1 MLQILKEIKTG
12 KYFMELSN
20 GSLKGFYEPYLD
32 TPSRESL
39 TKVDSFDFPELN
51 LKSSIKYYG
60 LNNIIM
66 VFDTPPIDGTTMS
79 VAEYLNFLCASI
91 ITGIVTENPLTGKF
105 NSLVVDL
112 SNLKCIIDTIS
123 RKTFPI
129 PDPSRYSLFTMY
141 ILRDF
146 SKSADDDI
154 SSANIMSAFY
164 IKETKTKKIR
174 IAEYGNVHEYS
185 KDGTEWVYITS
196 EIMRKIEK
204 YLNKHVDFLD
214 KADIYINTVEGMRL
228 SLLDSI
234 NNAITYLYTGL
245 GYCDNIDIA
254 ENDINTVIFNLMTNF
269 KTPMHPN
276 DVFGYHIGNYSRHK
290 LYSAPYY
297 DLYLDTNKEFSVA
310 GIKEAIKAGDLGV
323 LDDRDA
329 LSYDSI
335 IDLLRSP
342 LYLKKYRNKYI
353 EEEENEDIYNRSEDN
368 EDK

>member
-1 MLQILKEIKTG
+1 MISIFKEIKTG

-20 GSLKGFYEPYLD
+20 GSLKGFYEPYTD

-66 VFDTPPIDGTTMS
+66 VFNTPPIDDVTMS
-79 VAEYLNFLCASI
+79 VAEYLNFMCASI
-91 ITGIVTENPLTGKF
+91 ITGVTTENPLTGKF
-105 NSLVVDL
+105 SSLVVDL
-112 SNLKCIIDTIS
+112 SNLRCIIDTIS
-123 RKTFPI
+123 RKSFPI
-129 PDPSRYSLFTMY
+129 PDPLKYSLFRMY
-141 ILRDF
+141 VMHDF
-146 SKSADDDI
+146 SKSPDDDI
-154 SSANIMSAFY
+154 SSVSIMSSFY
-164 IKETKTKKIR
+164 IKETKKIR

-196 EIMRKIEK
+196 EIMRKIER

-214 KADIYINTVEGMRL
+214 KAEVYLNTIEQMRL
-228 SLLDSI
+228 SLLDGI
-234 NNAITYLYTGL
+234 NNTVTYLCTSL
-245 GYCDNIDIA
+245 GYCNNIDIA
-254 ENDINTVIFNLMTNF
+254 ENDINAVLCNLMTNF
-269 KTPMHPN
+269 KTPVHPD
-276 DVFGYHIGNYSRHK
+276 DVFGYHIGNYNWHK
-290 LYSAPYY
+290 QYSAPYY

-310 GIKEAIKAGDLGV
+310 GINEAIKAGDLSV
-323 LDDRDA
+323 LDDHDT

-342 LYLKKYRNKYI
+342 LYLRKYRNKYV
-353 EEEENEDIYNRSEDN
+353 EEEENADIYNRSEDN